1 MMKQLTGQP
10 LVNFLRQDKRPAI
23 DLVFVLQDVEDPVN
37 VGAAFRIADGC
48 GAKEIVMTGSTP
60 VPPHPTIA
68 GIGRGM
74 HRRIPW
80 RYTKWAADALNEFRG
95 KGYTTYAVEV
105 ASGAKPYHTV
115 SYPAK
120 VCLVVGNEHHGVT
133 RRTMEAVDAAI
144 YVPMYGKIE
153 SLNVHVAL
161 AIAAYQIVHSTTTDH
176 RAQRAPATTDEHPWE
191 TNPTNT
197 EANETK
203 A

>member
-1 MMKQLTGQP
+1 MKQLTGQP
-10 LVNFLRQDKRPAI
+10 LVNFLRRDKRPEI

-48 GAKEIVMTGSTP
+48 GAKEIVMTGSSP

-80 RYTKWAADALNEFRG
+80 RYTKWAADAIVEYKS
-95 KGYTTYAVEV
+95 KGYTSYAVEI
-105 ASGAKPYHTV
+105 ASDAQPYHTIA
-115 SYPAK
+115 YPTK

-133 RRTMEAVDAAI
+133 RRTMEAVDAALYI
-144 YVPMYGKIE
+144 PMYGKIE

-161 AIAAYQIVHSTTTDH
+161 AIAAYQIVHSADQRPTTNDQRPTD
-176 RAQRAPATTDEHPWE
+176 
-191 TNPTNT
+191 
-197 EANETK
+197 
-203 A
+203 